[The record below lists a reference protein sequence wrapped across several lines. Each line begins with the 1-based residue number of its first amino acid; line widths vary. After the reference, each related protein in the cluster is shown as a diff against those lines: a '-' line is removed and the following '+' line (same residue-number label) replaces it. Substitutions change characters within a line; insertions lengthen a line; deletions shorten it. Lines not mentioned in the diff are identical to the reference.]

1 MSIIMTGSI
10 TVKNGNATLKFEY
23 SSSTEKM
30 NNRAGD
36 AVHELWDRGQGN
48 HGTEEEPIEWDDL
61 SVQDKVDIL
70 DEYINTVIKNM
81 AKQYHGSAAAKA
93 GRDVAEA
100 EFDDRY

>member
-1 MSIIMTGSI
+1 MTGSI
-10 TVKNGNATLKFEY
+10 TISGGDATLKFEY
-23 SSSTEKM
+23 TRPTAKM

-48 HGTEEEPIEWDDL
+48 HGTEEEPITWGDL

-93 GRDVAEA
+93 GRVGAEA
-100 EFDDRY
+100 EFEDRY